1 MGVYLR
7 GNVWYAD
14 FYSHGNRVRIVTAAK
29 SKREAQDALAVEKG
43 SRLQSHI
50 PELDLPLDRLRIPY
64 LDFLAGHRAAK
75 THENVKSM
83 LEVFVREMAPGELSD
98 ITTEMVHLYVAR
110 KRGHLLPS
118 SINLTISALKGMFTW
133 GVKHGIIAQNPLR
146 NIELLRIGGGQR
158 LRYLSIEE
166 VEKLL
171 RVAEGTKWKPV
182 LLVALKTGIRRSEVV
197 NLQWADVDLTNLCLW
212 VKPHPGEDDTKN
224 HKARSI
230 PLDNVIRELLE
241 ALRAEAPKAKYVFE
255 VKPGRKYKPSSVAI
269 GVQRIVKRA
278 GLEDVTFHTFRHTF
292 ASHLVMAGVDL
303 ATVKELLGH
312 STIAMT
318 LRYAHLS
325 QDHKIEAV
333 KKLPY

>member
-7 GNVWYAD
+7 GDVWYAD
-14 FYSHGNRVRIVTAAK
+14 FYAHGKRVRIVTTAT
-29 SKREAQDALAVEKG
+29 SKREAQQVLAVEKG
-43 SRLQSHI
+43 SHLRSDT
-50 PELDLPLDRLRIPY
+50 PELDLPLESLRGPY
-64 LDFLAGHRAAK
+64 LDFLAGNRAAK
-75 THENVKSM
+75 THENVKNM
-83 LEVFVREMAPGELSD
+83 VDVFIREMGPRKLSD
-98 ITTEMVHLYVAR
+98 ITTEMVLRYVSR
-110 KRGHLLPS
+110 RREDLLPS
-118 SINLTISALKGMFTW
+118 SINLAVTSLKCMFNW
-133 GVKHGIIAQNPLR
+133 GVKHNIIAQNPIR
-146 NIELLRIGGGQR
+146 NVELLRVGGGQR
-158 LRYLSIEE
+158 LRYLSTEE

-171 RVAEGTKWKPV
+171 RAAEGTKWKPI
-182 LLVALKTGIRRSEVV
+182 LLVALKTGIRLSEVV
-197 NLQWADVDLTNLCLW
+197 NLQWADVDIANLCLW

-230 PLDNVIRELLE
+230 PLDSVIREVLE
-241 ALRAEAPKAKYVFE
+241 TLRAETPKAKYVFE
-255 VKPGRKYKPSSVAI
+255 VEPGKKYKPKSVAMS
-269 GVQRIVKRA
+269 VQRIVKRA